1 MNSTTVIAPMNGAD
15 AATTPKR
22 EGEPVKLLR
31 RIGSTT
37 YEVTV
42 HYSNTGKDTMAD
54 ILRRVLEREVERDD

>member
-1 MNSTTVIAPMNGAD
+1 MNTTSKKTAM
-15 AATTPKR
+15 TPVKS
-22 EGEPVKLLR
+22 EPIKLLR

-54 ILRRVLEREVERDD
+54 ILRRVLEREVDRND